1 MIPVV
6 INTNLSLKAAQV
18 PTIHTRVCVY
28 IYIFQIPVDY
38 PEKLFLKQTV
48 CFELENSSNLSL
60 LQVSQR
66 SLCP

>member
-6 INTNLSLKAAQV
+6 INTNLSLKAAQA

-28 IYIFQIPVDY
+28 IFFSDY
-38 PEKLFLKQTV
+38 CRLPRKIISEAV
-48 CFELENSSNLSL
+48 CFELENSSNRSL
-60 LQVSQR
+60 LQVAQR